1 MATAVHTSM
10 LVLIMILEVLQVAKL
25 VQDNFKQHLVLFQRV
40 KLSSVDVVVQV
51 MSQRAQLMHQVI
63 KGIEVG
69 HATYHS
75 MKRAKIKFLGILF
88 IRPFNREVCFC

>member
-51 MSQRAQLMHQVI
+51 MSQRAQLMHQVF

-69 HATYHS
+69 HAT
-75 MKRAKIKFLGILF
+75 
-88 IRPFNREVCFC
+88 

>member
-1 MATAVHTSM
+1 M

-69 HATYHS
+69 HAT
-75 MKRAKIKFLGILF
+75 
-88 IRPFNREVCFC
+88 